1 MGIGSVTTVECRR
14 RAWRNR
20 AMSAARRPT
29 RLDSIQSVDRTGA
42 QTMRAAAFFAA
53 SLVAIGLYLAI
64 AAAFAFTPTWIG
76 VGMLV
81 IAAVAAVGL
90 VAFSGRA
97 SSAQPLG

>member
-1 MGIGSVTTVECRR
+1 
-14 RAWRNR
+14 
-20 AMSAARRPT
+20 
-29 RLDSIQSVDRTGA
+29 
-42 QTMRAAAFFAA
+42 MRAAAFFAA

-97 SSAQPLG
+97 SSAQPLA

>member
-1 MGIGSVTTVECRR
+1 MTVECRR
-14 RAWRNR
+14 RAWRKR
-20 AMSAARRPT
+20 AMPAGC
-29 RLDSIQSVDRTGA
+29 RLATLEAIQPAHRTGA

-76 VGMLV
+76 LGMLA

-90 VAFSGRA
+90 VATSG
-97 SSAQPLG
+97 SSSTPELLG

>member
-1 MGIGSVTTVECRR
+1 MTVECRR

-20 AMSAARRPT
+20 AMPAGC
-29 RLDSIQSVDRTGA
+29 RLATLEAIQPAHRTGA

-76 VGMLV
+76 LGMLA

-90 VAFSGRA
+90 VATSG
-97 SSAQPLG
+97 SSSTPELLG

>member
-1 MGIGSVTTVECRR
+1 
-14 RAWRNR
+14 
-20 AMSAARRPT
+20 
-29 RLDSIQSVDRTGA
+29 
-42 QTMRAAAFFAA
+42 MRAAAFFAA